1 MSSGC
6 AVTFEYRD
14 RQSFS
19 CIKCGVF
26 SITHLLQCRQVH
38 SVFLS
43 VKAEAGMIPAKVLN
57 VNCTVIANLKSNLF
71 HIGRNEMHELF
82 SIYQAGVSQET
93 DEKDRSA

>member
-1 MSSGC
+1 MPGGG

-14 RQSFS
+14 SQSFS

-26 SITHLLQCRQVH
+26 SVAHLLQCRQVH

-43 VKAEAGMIPAKVLN
+43 VKAEAGMVPVRVLSVNHPAV
-57 VNCTVIANLKSNLF
+57 ANLKSNLF

-82 SIYQAGVSQET
+82 SIYRAGVSQEA
-93 DEKDRSA
+93 DEKDGLA